1 MGLLKVK
8 GVNVNDY
15 IGELYTNKRT
25 KQTVLG
31 TKIKGFN
38 SNIDS
43 GIGYAATG
51 WLHDVFQGKLKYNG
65 NACSCAPQGTRP
77 MNITSY
83 IADGLGITLYIYNTN
98 GNVYCGNSLNSGE
111 LILSSKEANKE
122 AVINLALWGAG
133 GKGGGGAY
141 YFLAGNWGGVGG
153 GGGAKAFY
161 TIVLKNNTYCYV
173 TLENDATK
181 TGRLNCAKKAEY
193 QAPNAILY
201 ASDGYMIANC
211 GGGYSGVHSNT
222 REWTD
227 PLTASSVTVAS
238 PQTITRANVTFYLRK
253 KTNGTAKQYNGL
265 NGGTSYFYDEL
276 SPTFG
281 NPENNQGALITV
293 GNGGSG
299 YNNTRAKNRGSGGG
313 GSYSNGGKA
322 GDNGSG
328 SNGTK
333 GVNGGG
339 GGGSGSPSGGASGGD
354 GGFPGLMIFY

>member
-98 GNVYCGNSLNSGE
+98 GN
-111 LILSSKEANKE
+111 
-122 AVINLALWGAG
+122 
-133 GKGGGGAY
+133 
-141 YFLAGNWGGVGG
+141 
-153 GGGAKAFY
+153 
-161 TIVLKNNTYCYV
+161 V